1 MTLHLELRDA
11 VEARYGDDLAEP
23 VDLRQDAMMLRFGEA
38 LEMEVRF
45 AAEDAYS
52 IRWVSGQDVLCIDT
66 APRRDLPAGR
76 GSHLHDHR
84 GRVVPDQLTQPGAA
98 PIDNLSSVIDAVLIS
113 PTLEG
118 RIA

>member
-1 MTLHLELRDA
+1 
-11 VEARYGDDLAEP
+11 
-23 VDLRQDAMMLRFGEA
+23 MLRFGKT

-66 APRRDLPAGR
+66 APRRDLPKGTS
-76 GSHLHDHR
+76 SHLHDHR
-84 GRVVPDQLTQPGAA
+84 GRVVADPLTQPGAA
-98 PIDNLSSVIDAVLIS
+98 PIENLSRVIDAVLLS

-118 RIA
+118 RIV